1 MAAKL
6 STGRRWRNT
15 ELKGNTAIT
24 KFKEWCRDNHINY
37 ETSDAGY
44 GYIHFEVLV
53 SETEEAEANKF
64 LESI

>member
-15 ELKGNTAIT
+15 ELKGNDVG
-24 KFKEWCRDNHINY
+24 KFKEYLIYMHINF

-44 GYIHFEVLV
+44 GYTHFEVLV
-53 SETEEAEANKF
+53 SETEEKEANDF
-64 LESI
+64 LMSI